1 MNFLKSLINFLLLI
15 LLTICINCSS
25 NIPVVKTKIPLTEI
39 KIEIDS
45 SYQISEE
52 NSLTQADYSD
62 PTLSPS
68 TQMTFKVLDRDS
80 VSITFYNVFGNTFS
94 HSFNELLDP
103 GDYVISSDFSGLN
116 SGIYLFRVDIG
127 NESDVRKLIILK

>member
-25 NIPVVKTKIPLTEI
+25 NIPVVKTKILLTEI
-39 KIEIDS
+39 KIEIDA